1 MQMRSLV
8 LGLVLIPLFTA
19 CGQQSG
25 STKTTDTSADA
36 ATVRATVEK
45 FVAAWNK
52 ADSAAYS
59 SMIAEDAVLM
69 GQDEPLLQG
78 RDAVAARMAKD
89 YDVTKAQQTTTV
101 DEVIVMGDHAYARG
115 TWNMTPTAAAGAD
128 TKPTSGKWSVLYQRG
143 ADGTWLASRWMWNQD
158 GTLTPAGG

>member
-158 GTLTPAGG
+158 GTLKPAGG